1 MCLNE
6 TEILKECHTT
16 SHLPSDAASEFDISK
31 SHEHSASS
39 PYLVCPPSERGE
51 EAILQQQWDHL
62 HTFRSLAHTTLIF
75 TIHWHI
81 TNVHL
86 LLIHIQLILINRIV
100 STLTLT
106 RISFFIFQ
114 VDHFHIIVAFIDID
128 NPMLW
133 LIPFYNAASYDRS
146 TRQGSGVQI
155 RMDSGCQRGSYVEM
169 GKCDLM

>member
-1 MCLNE
+1 MPAIRE
-6 TEILKECHTT
+6 RRRGHT
-16 SHLPSDAASEFDISK
+16 SAAMGPFTHI
-31 SHEHSASS
+31 
-39 PYLVCPPSERGE
+39 PV
-51 EAILQQQWDHL
+51 
-62 HTFRSLAHTTLIF
+62 TTLRLIF
-75 TIHWHI
+75 TIHHD
-81 TNVHL
+81 NRDVHL
-86 LLIHIQLILINRIV
+86 RVLIHIQLILINRIV

-169 GKCDLM
+169 GKCDLL